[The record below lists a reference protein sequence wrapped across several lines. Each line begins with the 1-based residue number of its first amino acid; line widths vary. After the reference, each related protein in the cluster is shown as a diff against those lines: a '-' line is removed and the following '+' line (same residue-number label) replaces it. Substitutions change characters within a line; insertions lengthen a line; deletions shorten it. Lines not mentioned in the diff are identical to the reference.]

1 MLLVPIN
8 KDLRFESLGKG
19 WSQVK
24 EHAKGTLLPVSIWS
38 MWALINSVQ
47 EPLQISDSFE
57 ENDDNSLE

>member
-38 MWALINSVQ
+38 MWVLIKSVL
-47 EPLQISDSFE
+47 EPLQTSDSFDQV
-57 ENDDNSLE
+57 DDDS